1 MQAVSLSGLSQ
12 DRHTR
17 TIREIAIDIRQH
29 WPKVYYGAEPY
40 LAAMSYLYTI
50 NDRYGYDSA
59 RSILE
64 YFLANAS
71 TFRGEDAR
79 RLKAE
84 IKALLGR

>member
-1 MQAVSLSGLSQ
+1 MQAQ
-12 DRHTR
+12 R
-17 TIREIAIDIRQH
+17 TIRAIALDVKAN
-29 WPKVYYGAEPY
+29 WPKPFYGAVPYLDAMSTLQTVKDYYG
-40 LAAMSYLYTI
+40 L
-50 NDRYGYDSA
+50 DSA

-64 YFLANAS
+64 YFLANAT

>member
-1 MQAVSLSGLSQ
+1 MQAQ
-12 DRHTR
+12 PR
-17 TIREIAIDIRQH
+17 TIREIAIDIRQN

-40 LAAMSYLYTI
+40 LTAMSHLYTV
-50 NDRYGYDSA
+50 NDRYGFDSA

>member
-1 MQAVSLSGLSQ
+1 MNAVSLSGLSQ
-12 DRHTR
+12 GRHTR

-40 LAAMSYLYTI
+40 LYAMSTLQTVKDY
-50 NDRYGYDSA
+50 YGLDSA

-64 YFLANAS
+64 YFLANAT

>member
-1 MQAVSLSGLSQ
+1 MTTTQP
-12 DRHTR
+12 RP
-17 TIREIAIDIRQH
+17 IREIAIDIRQH

-40 LAAMSYLYTI
+40 LAAMFELCNITDNYYQ
-50 NDRYGYDSA
+50 DSA

-64 YFLANAS
+64 YFLANAT

>member
-1 MQAVSLSGLSQ
+1 MQAQ
-12 DRHTR
+12 R

-29 WPKVYYGAEPY
+29 WPNVYYGAEPY
-40 LAAMSYLYTI
+40 LYAMSYLHTI
-50 NDRYGYDSA
+50 NDKYGYDSA

-64 YFLANAS
+64 YFLANAN

-84 IKALLGR
+84 IKSLLKSKK